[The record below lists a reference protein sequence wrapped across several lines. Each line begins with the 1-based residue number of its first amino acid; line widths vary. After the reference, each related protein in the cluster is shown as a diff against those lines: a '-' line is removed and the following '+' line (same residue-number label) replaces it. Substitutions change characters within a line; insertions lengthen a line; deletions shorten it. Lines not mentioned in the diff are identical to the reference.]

1 MAKYL
6 AMGSL
11 TVDGVKAL
19 RKEKA
24 SGRRAA
30 VTKIFE
36 AAGGKVEAGYYAFGE
51 RDVFFILE
59 FPDNVSATSVS
70 LVINSSGLI
79 RGTITPLITLEEM
92 DRAIDKAAGL
102 PVPAR

>member
-59 FPDNVSATSVS
+59 FPDNVSAASVS

-79 RGTITPLITLEEM
+79 IGALVKQWGDKSDPDPLDVM
-92 DRAIDKAAGL
+92 RSGF
-102 PVPAR
+102 AR